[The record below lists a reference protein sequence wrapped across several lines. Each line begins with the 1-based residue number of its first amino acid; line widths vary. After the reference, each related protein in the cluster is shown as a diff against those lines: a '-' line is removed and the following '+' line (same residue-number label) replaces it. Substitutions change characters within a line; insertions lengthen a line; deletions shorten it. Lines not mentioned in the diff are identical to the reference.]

1 MDKMHASMNFSSLK
15 TGHITDTFFIFIN
28 NKTQIIQN
36 QCAKVQLF
44 FQIMLFLMNNLFLT
58 QYNAAIV
65 LYCHYTQTAFAS
77 MGRVETC

>member
-44 FQIMLFLMNNLFLT
+44 FVNSDMLLRNVVVISIFYFQLLSEAILFFL
-58 QYNAAIV
+58 
-65 LYCHYTQTAFAS
+65 QT
-77 MGRVETC
+77 ML